1 MYSIK
6 CTSTVVSF
14 DLSIHPIC
22 NTVCLCATYNL
33 GQKVLG
39 FLHFLTHRTPI
50 QRDLVP
56 LLPLPLPHPKL
67 NSGDQK

>member
-1 MYSIK
+1 MCS
-6 CTSTVVSF
+6 S
-14 DLSIHPIC
+14 DLSIHLIC

-50 QRDLVP
+50 PRFWYRYSPSPYPTLV
-56 LLPLPLPHPKL
+56 KVE
-67 NSGDQK
+67 

>member
-1 MYSIK
+1 MCRFQ
-6 CTSTVVSF
+6 CTCTVVSS
-14 DLSIHPIC
+14 DLSMHPIC

-33 GQKVLG
+33 GQKVLR

-50 QRDLVP
+50 PRDLAP